1 MKHHYHWEPREKA
14 IKLGTRERIKENEK
28 ESGAQL
34 GLIFCT
40 FFFHILL
47 SKDYLTANP
56 VYTSMVHHYVPPCP
70 PTDSSDSGI
79 IVSVTSSLNKKYQ
92 KYNKDNT

>member
-56 VYTSMVHHYVPPCP
+56 VYTSMVSPEPVYQQLYKGGLSPP
-70 PTDSSDSGI
+70 
-79 IVSVTSSLNKKYQ
+79 KYREGT
-92 KYNKDNT
+92 N

>member
-56 VYTSMVHHYVPPCP
+56 VYTSMGPPWQGGNP
-70 PTDSSDSGI
+70 P
-79 IVSVTSSLNKKYQ
+79 SLAWEL
-92 KYNKDNT
+92 

>member
-1 MKHHYHWEPREKA
+1 MNKITFYQASLSLGAQRKA

-56 VYTSMVHHYVPPCP
+56 VYTSMAQQGGGRGRGSIRQKEVAPCYKCQP
-70 PTDSSDSGI
+70 LS
-79 IVSVTSSLNKKYQ
+79 
-92 KYNKDNT
+92 